1 MAVGRPDFAN
11 WTEEDFETRTD
22 EICEYFHSIDWLD
35 RLPGPRHEAW
45 LDIVVKAEQT
55 IDAPTEVSRNQIAE
69 AVCWARDEG
78 SSWKRIG
85 ELLGVSPADAE
96 ERYGTLNVRSSA

>member
-1 MAVGRPDFAN
+1 MQDDNGEYA
-11 WTEEDFETRTD
+11 D
-22 EICEYFHSIDWLD
+22 EICEHFHSIDWLG

-45 LDIVVKAEQT
+45 LGIVVRAGRT
-55 IDAPTEVSRNQIAE
+55 IEAPTEVSRKQIAE

-85 ELLGVSPADAE
+85 ESLGISPADAE
-96 ERYGTLNVRSSA
+96 KRYGTLSVSSGA